1 MVNIFIIDD
10 HILIIKGLKNIFRSA
25 NDQIRIV
32 GSSTDLETAVES
44 LKKCCVNIIL
54 LDLYLGVSDPLSNI
68 NLLKT
73 NFPEIPIIIL
83 SSETSARWKC
93 KAIQAGAHGFVSKSE
108 DINTLKETIL
118 LVDKGKSVIPDGLS
132 AYSKPPNMTSGVDLK
147 KSDNHSLI
155 FDLANGMSVKEVA
168 NKHNRTISA
177 IEKRLT
183 DVRKEYNAKTNAEL
197 VRIFFQHR
205 EI

>member
-1 MVNIFIIDD
+1 
-10 HILIIKGLKNIFRSA
+10 
-25 NDQIRIV
+25 
-32 GSSTDLETAVES
+32 
-44 LKKCCVNIIL
+44 
-54 LDLYLGVSDPLSNI
+54 
-68 NLLKT
+68 
-73 NFPEIPIIIL
+73 
-83 SSETSARWKC
+83 
-93 KAIQAGAHGFVSKSE
+93 
-108 DINTLKETIL
+108 
-118 LVDKGKSVIPDGLS
+118 
-132 AYSKPPNMTSGVDLK
+132 MTSGVDLK